1 MAALGSPSEHPLFLV
16 SLPGALDSLQLEIG
30 GPCAHLVES
39 VVAAEN
45 EKSLAV
51 PEQVVEATHFG
62 WQVIPQGRVVVAAI
76 RYHWHQ
82 NCLEY
87 YGLLSPSEIYE
98 FKHQRYDSYSFQDA
112 MNKCATQ

>member
-16 SLPGALDSLQLEIG
+16 SLPGALYSLQLEIG
-30 GPCAHLVES
+30 GPCAHLVEI

-76 RYHWHQ
+76 RYHWHR
-82 NCLEY
+82 NYLVAVKI
-87 YGLLSPSEIYE
+87 SESFNE
-98 FKHQRYDSYSFQDA
+98 PKESYKFLCND
-112 MNKCATQ
+112 

>member
-1 MAALGSPSEHPLFLV
+1 MVALGSPSEHSLFLV
-16 SLPGALDSLQLEIG
+16 SLHEALDSLQLEIG

-39 VVAAEN
+39 VVAVEN

-62 WQVIPQGRVVVAAI
+62 WQVIPQGRVVVAVI
-76 RYHWHQ
+76 RYHWHR
-82 NCLEY
+82 NYLEY

-98 FKHQRYDSYSFQDA
+98 FKHQR
-112 MNKCATQ
+112 

>member
-1 MAALGSPSEHPLFLV
+1 MVALGSPSEHPLFLV
-16 SLPGALDSLQLEIG
+16 CLHGALDSLQLEIG
-30 GPCAHLVES
+30 GPCAHLGES

-76 RYHWHQ
+76 RYHWHR
-82 NCLEY
+82 NYLEY

-98 FKHQRYDSYSFQDA
+98 FKHQQYDSYSFQCA

>member
-1 MAALGSPSEHPLFLV
+1 MVALGSPSEHPLFLV
-16 SLPGALDSLQLEIG
+16 CLHGSLDSLQLEFG

-62 WQVIPQGRVVVAAI
+62 WQVVPQGRVVVAAI
-76 RYHWHQ
+76 CYHWHR
-82 NCLEY
+82 NYLEY